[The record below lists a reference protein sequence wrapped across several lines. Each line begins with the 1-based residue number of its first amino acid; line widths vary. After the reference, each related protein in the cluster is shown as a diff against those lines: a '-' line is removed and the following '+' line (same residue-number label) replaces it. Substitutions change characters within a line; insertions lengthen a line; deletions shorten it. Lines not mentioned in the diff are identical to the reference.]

1 MKFPSSVSVIALAHL
16 SLAAAVLAQSPSPYI
31 ISGQVID
38 ESGQGV
44 PGVRVCALSVIDRP
58 GGNMDCG
65 TSRDDG
71 KFLIR
76 QQEAGRF
83 RLIYDKAS
91 DGYTPQLRFY
101 RNPAVVIPEVAVDDQ
116 NRSASASVVL
126 GPKSG
131 VIRGKAIDASTN
143 LPLDNIQLTLCRAAD
158 PRNCFNRS
166 FKSADGKFEV
176 LTSHEPFIIR
186 IAADGFEDWNGPD
199 GSEKHPS
206 PLFVASAQSLD
217 LAAVMMRRR
226 KGESRAF
233 NDAEKPVWAYLAAPT
248 QLAPDDLIRI
258 DEYPRATKLEWSR
271 VEGAVSYKIEVD
283 YCLGGAGR
291 MTECFDPHP
300 LRLKTSSPLTE
311 TSFEFNFVGAQPGRW
326 RVCAIDKDGREGFK
340 SPWRTFIYLK

>member
-1 MKFPSSVSVIALAHL
+1 MKSLSSVSVIAFAHL

-44 PGVRVCALSVIDRP
+44 PGVSVCALPIVDRP

-65 TSRDDG
+65 TSRDNG
-71 KFLIR
+71 TFLIR
-76 QQEAGRF
+76 EHEAGTF
-83 RLIYDKAS
+83 RIIYDKIS
-91 DGYTPQLRFY
+91 DGYMPQLRFY

-143 LPLDNIQLTLCRAAD
+143 LPLDNIELTICRAAD
-158 PRNCFNRS
+158 PTNCYKRS
-166 FKSADGKFEV
+166 FKSADGKFQV
-176 LTSHEPFIIR
+176 LTSHEPFTIR
-186 IAADGFEDWNGPD
+186 IAADGFEDWTGPG
-199 GSEKHPS
+199 GSEKQ

-217 LAAVMMRRR
+217 LAMVMMRRT
-226 KGESRAF
+226 KGAEGRAI
-233 NDAEKPVWAYLAAPT
+233 NDAEKPVWAYLPAPG

-258 DEYPRATKLEWSR
+258 DEYPRVTKLEWSR
-271 VEGAVSYKIEVD
+271 VDGAVSYKIEVD
-283 YCLGGAGR
+283 YCLGGSGR

-300 LRLKTSSPLTE
+300 LRLKTSSPLKE
-311 TSFEFNFVGAQPGRW
+311 TYFEFNFIGAQPGRW

-340 SPWRTFIYLK
+340 SPWRTFIYLR

>member
-1 MKFPSSVSVIALAHL
+1 MKFLSRFLVIAFANL

-44 PGVRVCALSVIDRP
+44 PGVSVCALPIVDLP

-76 QQEAGRF
+76 EQEAGRF
-83 RLIYDKAS
+83 RLIYDKVS

-158 PRNCFNRS
+158 PRNCFKRS
-166 FKSADGKFEV
+166 FKSADGKFQV
-176 LTSHEPFIIR
+176 LASHEPFTIR
-186 IAADGFEDWNGPD
+186 IAADGFEDWTAPD
-199 GSEKHPS
+199 GSEKQPS

-217 LAAVMMRRR
+217 LAVMMRRR
-226 KGESRAF
+226 KGAEGKAI
-233 NDAEKPVWAYLAAPT
+233 NDAEKPVGAYLPAPM

-283 YCLGGAGR
+283 CCQGGR

-311 TSFEFNFVGAQPGRW
+311 TSFEFYFVGAQPGRW

-340 SPWRTFIYLK
+340 SPWRTFIYLR